1 MTDAVT
7 GSGPRPRGPRPRG
20 RTIAGLV
27 LAGVLVAVAGFA
39 GGRLSVVVP
48 DIPATDSAAAG
59 FLRDMQV
66 HHAQAVEM
74 ALLVRDRTDDETIRT
89 IAYDMAVTQAG
100 QSGQMYG
107 LLDAWGLPQRSA
119 QPAMAWTELP
129 TIDGSAGG
137 GHQMDPGAPAA
148 MPGMATPEQLAELR
162 AATGEDAVRLFLE
175 LMIPHHEGGLEMA
188 DAVLA
193 RTTVP
198 QVVSLAT
205 GIERAQRSEIAVMRE
220 LLAALTAP

>member
-1 MTDAVT
+1 MNRA
-7 GSGPRPRGPRPRG
+7 RLAAAA
-20 RTIAGLV
+20 IA
-27 LAGVLVAVAGFA
+27 VAVLLGA
-39 GGRLSVVVP
+39 GGFLLGRFSS
-48 DIPATDSAAAG
+48 PAPVTPADSSAAAG

-148 MPGMATPEQLAELR
+148 MPGMATPQQLAELR

-175 LMIPHHEGGLEMA
+175 LMIPHHEGGLAMA

-205 GIERAQRSEIAVMRE
+205 GIERAQRSEITVMRE
-220 LLAALTAP
+220 LLAALPAP

>member
-1 MTDAVT
+1 MTDA
-7 GSGPRPRGPRPRG
+7 GSRPRG
-20 RTIAGLV
+20 RVVAGLV
-27 LAGVLVAVAGFA
+27 LGAVLLTVVGFV
-39 GGRLSVVVP
+39 GGRVSVSVP

-107 LLDAWGLPQRSA
+107 LLDGWGLPQRSSL
-119 QPAMAWTELP
+119 PAMAWTEQP
-129 TIDGSAGG
+129 AVDGSG
-137 GHQMDPGAPAA
+137 GHQMDADAPAG
-148 MPGMATPEQLAELR
+148 MPGMATQQQLAALR
-162 AATGEDAVRLFLE
+162 AATGDEAVRLFLE

-188 DAVLA
+188 EAVLA

-205 GIERAQRSEIAVMRE
+205 GIERAQRSEIAVMQD
-220 LLAALTAP
+220 LLAALPAP